1 MNPHTALPVRYRVL
15 HDTEY
20 AYSQPVTLSQQ
31 RLHLTPREH
40 PWQRVLAHRLGIDP
54 RPTRWREDLDPNGN
68 TVVRIDLEQPHERLW
83 VRTESQVEVLPR
95 PPRYPAA
102 SQPWDALVEDLR
114 YRAGKAYRGSLLEA
128 VRFRFESTHVRV
140 KSDFV
145 DYARHSFAP
154 GRPLLDG
161 AIDLMGRIHADF
173 VFDPLATT
181 VATPVTEVL
190 ARRRGV
196 CQDFAHLMLSCLRSL
211 GLPARYVSGYLLT
224 HPPAGQPRLVGADA
238 SHAWVAVFVPGLGWV
253 DLDPTNDC
261 VVDTE
266 HITVAWG
273 ADFADVTPQRGV
285 ILGGGAHEV
294 TVRVTVAPEAEA
306 AALIGPAG
314 ARG

>member
-1 MNPHTALPVRYRVL
+1 MSVRLSRPVRYRVL

-31 RLHLTPREH
+31 RLHLPPRETA
-40 PWQRVLAHRLGIDP
+40 WQKVLAHGLEIDP
-54 RPTRWREDLDPNGN
+54 APTRRSASLDAFGN
-68 TVVRIDLEQPHERLW
+68 QVVRFDLEQPHDRLL
-83 VRTESQVEVLPR
+83 VRAESRVEVWPR

-102 SQPWDALVEDLR
+102 SQPWDALVDDLR
-114 YRAGKAYRGSLLEA
+114 YRAGRAYRGRLLEA

-154 GRPLLDG
+154 GRPVLEG
-161 AIDLMGRIHADF
+161 AIDLMERIHADF
-173 VFDPLATT
+173 TFDPAATT

-224 HPPAGQPRLVGADA
+224 QPPAGQPRLVGADA
-238 SHAWVAVFVPGLGWV
+238 SHAWVAVFVPALGWV

-261 VVDTE
+261 MVDTE

-294 TVRVTVAPEAEA
+294 TVRVTVTPEEDGA
-306 AALIGPAG
+306 AD
-314 ARG
+314 